1 VPQDISE
8 VTASLLEAESRKLA
22 ESQAKLQSDFEAHE
36 AKFKADL
43 EVVAPQKPKGPA
55 NSGSAGSW
63 FLARKSWAWL
73 RRD

>member
-8 VTASLLEAESRKLA
+8 VTAGLLAAENRKLA

-43 EVVAPQKPKGPA
+43 EVVTPQKPKDPA
-55 NSGSAGSW
+55 NSGSASSW